1 MAYQQQRDERL
12 TFSLMDMAQQH
23 EAFARDVA
31 EGLAASPK
39 TLPAKYFYDTRGS
52 QLYEQICTLPEYYPY
67 RAERD
72 ILATYAAD
80 IYAAIGHVPLIEF
93 GSGNAAKTR
102 ALLSVYERASCPFLY
117 CPVDISR
124 AALEAS
130 AQKLLAEYA
139 YLSVHAIH
147 ADFARDPGVIRALR
161 LEKKALAFFGS
172 NLGNFTRA
180 ESLDFLRGT
189 AALMGPED
197 GFLLGVDLKKSAAL
211 LVPAYDDAQGVTAA
225 FNLNVLHRMNRELGA
240 NFHVPAFAHRALYN
254 EAQGRIEMHL
264 RSRWAQHVTIAQT
277 AQTIYFAAD
286 ETLHTENSYKYS
298 LEDIRT
304 LGKRAGLILSRT
316 WFDRQH
322 YFVLGL
328 FRRAEA

>member
-1 MAYQQQRDERL
+1 MAYQEQRSERL
-12 TFSLMDMAQQH
+12 TFCLMDMAQQQ

-67 RAERD
+67 RAECD
-72 ILATYAAD
+72 ILVTYAPE
-80 IYAAIGHVPLIEF
+80 IYANMGYLPLVEF

-102 ALLSVYERASCPFLY
+102 YLLTAYERTGRPFLY

-124 AALEAS
+124 TALEES

-139 YLSVHAIH
+139 HLSIRAIH
-147 ADFARDPGVIRALR
+147 ADFAGNPEVIRALR

-172 NLGNFTRA
+172 NLGNFTRE
-180 ESLDFLRGT
+180 ESLDFLQGI

-197 GFLLGVDLKKSAAL
+197 VFLLGVDL
-211 LVPAYDDAQGVTAA
+211 
-225 FNLNVLHRMNRELGA
+225 
-240 NFHVPAFAHRALYN
+240 YN
-254 EAQGRIEMHL
+254 EAHGRIEMHL
-264 RSRWAQHVTIAQT
+264 RSLWAQHVTIAKT
-277 AQTIYFAAD
+277 AQTICFAAG
-286 ETLHTENSYKYS
+286 ETIHTENSYKYS
-298 LEDIRT
+298 IENIRA
-304 LGKRAGLILSRT
+304 LGRHAGLTLSRT

-328 FRRAEA
+328 FRRES